1 MNSIEKTNIYFDSYP
16 LLNLRKKILLISAYV
31 SNTSLIISKL
41 TIFEAVTM
49 LIILINSY
57 FFYKE

>member
-1 MNSIEKTNIYFDSYP
+1 MNSIEKTNIYHDNYP

-41 TIFEAVTM
+41 TLFEAVTM